1 MAATFSTGTP
11 KTTTTTNAAPDLKAG
26 LLANIAKLM
35 NPTAESLAESDNRA
49 AAQNVASGMPGQSA
63 FGQNRG
69 LVLRD
74 SEQRD
79 RLKQANEMY
88 QPFLQRESAEGIA
101 ASGQAAET
109 QRQIL
114 AGEQAMER
122 LRLSESGESARL
134 SQKEAA
140 DLKLQALEG
149 EQAMMRQTASEKGA
163 MDRLL
168 VGNQGD
174 IQKTILS
181 AYLDPRYNTESA
193 TPYQPAEYK
202 YDVSPLGR
210 RTSTLVTPEQAAQ
223 PARRSVTN
231 SADINRLLAQY
242 GVNPQ
247 PSLSQYNF

>member
-1 MAATFSTGTP
+1 MAAVMTTRNTTP
-11 KTTTTTNAAPDLKAG
+11 AAPTNPAPDLKAG

-49 AAQNVASGMPGQSA
+49 AAQNLASGMPGQSA

-74 SEQRD
+74 SEQRA
-79 RLKQANEMY
+79 RLAQANEMY

-101 ASGQAAET
+101 ANAQAGEDR
-109 QRQIL
+109 RQAL
-114 AGEQAMER
+114 AGEQALER

-134 SQKEAA
+134 DDQQENA
-140 DLKLQALEG
+140 LKMQAIEG
-149 EQAMMRQTASEKGA
+149 EQAML
-163 MDRLL
+163 RLNAQQN
-168 VGNQGD
+168 GNERLQRMGDQSD

-181 AYLDPRYNTESA
+181 AYLNPAYNTQAA

-231 SADINRLLAQY
+231 SANINRLLAQY

>member
-11 KTTTTTNAAPDLKAG
+11 KTTTATNAAPDLKAG

-49 AAQNVASGMPGQSA
+49 AAQNMASGMPGQSA

-101 ASGQAAET
+101 ANAQAGEDR
-109 QRQIL
+109 RQII
-114 AGEQAMER
+114 AGEQALER
-122 LRLSESGESARL
+122 LRLSESGESERL
-134 SQKEAA
+134 NDQQENA
-140 DLKLQALEG
+140 LKMQAIEG
-149 EQAMMRQTASEKGA
+149 EQAMLRLNAQQKGNE
-163 MDRLL
+163 RLQL
-168 VGNQGD
+168 LGNQSD
-174 IQKTILS
+174 LQKTILS
-181 AYLDPRYNTESA
+181 AYLNPAYNTQAA

-247 PSLSQYNF
+247 PSVSQYNF